1 VKNQRKRRLILKF
14 FAVIFSFVIWFY
26 VLSSTSVIL
35 NKNVKINYILPKG
48 YSLASNV
55 PNSIRYKLKG
65 PRAIINNLISKE
77 ETLDIDLSKKFNA
90 RNRRFNITY
99 LDYSKKFPFS
109 VKTLDAEPKNIQI
122 YLVKNSMRTVPIK
135 LTTIYSAQEDYLI
148 TKLVTKKKRVKLI
161 GAKSVINSI
170 SQIETTALDLSALT
184 EDTSITLSLVNPD
197 IRLNYDLKSVDVQVK
212 VKKMNDQILV
222 EEVPISFN
230 SKKAIISSS
239 HKTVDLVLKR
249 VKNFD
254 RESFIKDAKINANIK
269 NLNSKKHLIK
279 LDIDLPD
286 GYTLLKSSVDTIEV
300 KTGK

>member
-1 VKNQRKRRLILKF
+1 MKKQRKRRLILKF
-14 FAVIFSFVIWFY
+14 FAVLFSFVIWFY

-35 NKNVKINYILPKG
+35 TKNVAINYILPNG

-55 PNSIRYKLKG
+55 PSSIRYKLKG
-65 PRAIINNLISKE
+65 PRAIINNLISKKE
-77 ETLDIDLSKKFNA
+77 KLDIDLSKNFNV

-109 VKTLDAEPKNIQI
+109 VKTLDAEPKSIQV

-135 LTTIYSAQEDYLI
+135 LTTIYSAQEDYII
-148 TKLVTKKKRVKLI
+148 TDLKLKQKTVKLV
-161 GAKSVINSI
+161 GARGVINSVASI
-170 SQIETTALDLSALT
+170 DTSPLDLSTLT
-184 EDTSITLSLVNPD
+184 EDKNISLSLVKPD
-197 IRLNYDLKSVDVQVK
+197 IRVNYDLKNIDVQVK
-212 VKKMNDQILV
+212 VKKVNDQILV

-230 SKKAIISSS
+230 SKKSVISSS
-239 HKTVDLVLKR
+239 HKTVDLVLKS
-249 VKNFD
+249 VEDFD
-254 RESFIKDAKINANIK
+254 RESFMENVKINANIK
-269 NLNSKKHLIK
+269 NLKSKKHLIK